1 MKSMKSGIRIVGIDD
16 SPFEKHGPGKKVL
29 VVGVV
34 QRRSII
40 EGVISSQVIKDGSDA
55 TKKII
60 EMIHESRFLPQ
71 VRLVLMNG
79 IMLAGFNVV
88 DINKLSK
95 GIGVPVIALTR
106 RKPDMSSVISAL
118 KKSSK
123 TRKEYERKST
133 IINKAGLSA
142 AVTINSEIAGLNKAY
157 IQTAGIDVEE
167 AKVLLNRF
175 GVGPLRL
182 AHIIGSGV
190 IKGESSGRI

>member
-1 MKSMKSGIRIVGIDD
+1 MAANSM
-16 SPFEKHGPGKKVL
+16 FT
-29 VVGVV
+29 
-34 QRRSII
+34 Q
-40 EGVISSQVIKDGSDA
+40 
-55 TKKII
+55 
-60 EMIHESRFLPQ
+60 MIHGSRFLPQ

-88 DINKLSK
+88 DINKLSERL
-95 GIGVPVIALTR
+95 GVPVIALTR
-106 RKPDMSSVISAL
+106 RKPDMTNVMSAL

-123 TRKEYERKST
+123 TRKEYERKSA
-133 IINKAGLSA
+133 IINKAGASA
-142 AVTINSEIAGLNKAY
+142 LVTINSEIAGLNKAY

-167 AKVLLNRF
+167 AKALLNRF